1 MSYPEKSWL
10 LDSNVKLI
18 KLKINIKITLKYNI
32 RCLNIIEYISRLVRK
47 RGIYRNINDQI
58 TSHIDD
64 NDQTLI

>member
-18 KLKINIKITLKYNI
+18 KLKINIKITMKYNI
-32 RCLNIIEYISRLVRK
+32 RCLNIIEYLSRFLRK